1 MRIERIQFTDD
12 IDDQPIPDGQA
23 RRFVCSFGES
33 EVYELDVSPEH
44 HDAIRTALQ
53 PFLGQPARPTR
64 KRATGRKVK
73 QKRTDAANG
82 KPTRKAS
89 PNAVT
94 LDAGQRAAIRLWAAA
109 QGRQVPARGKLP
121 AALVDEYVAAH
132 A

>member
-1 MRIERIQFTDD
+1 MRVERIQWTDD

-23 RRFVCSFGES
+23 RRFICSFGDS

-44 HDAIRTALQ
+44 HDAIRAALQ
-53 PFLGQPARPTR
+53 PFLGQPAKPTR
-64 KRATGRKVK
+64 KRAAGGKAK
-73 QKRTDAANG
+73 QKRTAAANG
-82 KPTRKAS
+82 KPARKA
-89 PNAVT
+89 PPKAVT

-121 AALVDEYVAAH
+121 AALVDEYVTAH

>member
-53 PFLGQPARPTR
+53 PFLGQPAKPTR
-64 KRATGRKVK
+64 KRAAAGKVK
-73 QKRTDAANG
+73 QNRTGAANG
-82 KPTRKAS
+82 KPARKAPS
-89 PNAVT
+89 KAVT

-109 QGRQVPARGKLP
+109 QGRQLSPRGKLP
-121 AALVDEYVAAH
+121 AAVVDEYVAAH